1 MAVMICSP
9 RCAPAATP
17 TIWRAIWIVALAL
30 IVTGCTSNFVYN
42 RLDTLAGWYLRS
54 LVSLNDGQRTQLQDW
69 LTQTLAW
76 HRQSEL
82 NRYAQFLRDLS
93 GQLSQPGAATG
104 SGHDLA
110 GYEQTQHRF
119 EVFRD
124 DLAAKIS
131 PDAARL
137 LLSLSP
143 AQADELLANMEEK
156 SRKRAAEADAADE
169 WRRAQVKGLTRQVK
183 RWTGSVSA
191 PQKAL
196 IAVTVA
202 QVEPTRAEWL
212 ESQHNWQG
220 ALRQSLND
228 AAAGDSAS
236 GRIQQ
241 LLTQP
246 QTQWSAQYTQKERR
260 NRQRYLQLIASLDAS
275 LTSQQRDRLRAELL
289 KLARQLETIAQE

>member
-1 MAVMICSP
+1 M
-9 RCAPAATP
+9 
-17 TIWRAIWIVALAL
+17 IWRAIWIVALAL
-30 IVTGCTSNFVYN
+30 LVTGCTGNFVYN
-42 RLDTLAGWYLRS
+42 RLDTLTGWYLRS
-54 LVSLNDGQRTQLQDW
+54 LVSLDDGQRAQLQDW

-82 NRYAQFLRDLS
+82 NRYAQFLRELS
-93 GQLSQPGAATG
+93 GQLSQPAAAAD

-110 GYEQTQHRF
+110 GYELAQHRF
-119 EVFRD
+119 EVFWD

-143 AQADELLANMEEK
+143 AQVNELLANMEEK
-156 SRKRAAEADAADE
+156 SRKRAAEAGDADE
-169 WRRAQVKGLTRQVK
+169 WRRDQVRGLTRQVK

-196 IAVTVA
+196 IAATVA
-202 QVEPTRAEWL
+202 QVEPTQAEWL
-212 ESQHNWQG
+212 ESQHNWQN

-228 AAAGDSAS
+228 AAAGDSAA

-260 NRQRYLQLIASLDAS
+260 NRQRYLHLIASLDVS
-275 LTSQQRDRLRAELL
+275 LTSQQRLRLRAELL
-289 KLARQLETIAQE
+289 KLARQFATIAQE